1 MLSLDLF
8 DSRFEK
14 KLHEGAVDDTIA
26 HLIEPLSRRAMD
38 IRTQLRSGRIDP
50 KQVAK
55 LEQEYEDLVQKRLDI
70 ILDRQPTQEQQ
81 TPPPAKGLL
90 KGKDLVTPQ
99 QRVAGATP
107 SKPGVAGAV
116 KDVAGGLKR
125 WLKGEPDQGP
135 TYEGQELDEQ
145 NPKQGV
151 LDLQTDP
158 KTEGEAVYQQLLQ
171 AYKAE
176 VPYVKIPFM
185 REQEVA
191 TLSKQ
196 GIYNVLASLLTM
208 NTNRRQKAI
217 DSEFGNFET
226 FMFFI
231 GRAKPF
237 KYRRPPENMRTSS
250 QAPIPPRVPATPPAT
265 TPTSNPASAS
275 QPTDTPKW
283 EPFKD
288 LNERQTQKKKS
299 NGSVKDTR
307 LARELQK
314 ARARFPSADSALE
327 AGFMDQLETNNSQD
341 SVIKDLEQQLAQVK
355 NQNQTLAQTVQD
367 VTAQVNTLAVAPR
380 AAPATGVPAQPATT
394 QPAKIATPATAPEV
408 LPLPGEVP
416 GEVPGDMAAQ
426 DEKARAEIQKLN
438 QQITKL
444 QQNMAARPDQQKALQ
459 GQIATLKLT
468 VDELQ
473 AERQAAI
480 EKKKQSVA
488 KAATTRKANLRA
500 KKEKEDE
507 LAKSELNAL
516 LGRLRPEKAIKKS
529 VPVSTEPETVEEH
542 GGGIGPRQ
550 HWQSLMREGRMKQ
563 ALDDYQS
570 SSDAEFYKKFGI
582 TKREFYTMT
591 NAKIKPYTYKAPA
604 MCPQCGKQN
613 ERCVCESVKETFAM
627 PGTTIPGKSVIQ
639 GYTVFFNP
647 NSRVI
652 SITRRGDSEEAAIDQ
667 VKLSTPSLKNFRQA
681 VERLIDRIESADEK
695 IINENIRDTASATAV
710 VACLLAGGSLSGCAT
725 APEKTTSQQVLK
737 TGQDLGRVIYNA
749 KNITRAGT
757 EEEVRQELKNI
768 MRGVSG
774 RPEELNN
781 SNILRIWR
789 KINRGGNMQEPPQ
802 APENQPAPPQSRQQF
817 EAKEIL
823 SKEDF
828 VRERDRLLRMIG
840 LETDPANKQI
850 LKSAIKQLEN
860 QAEQQG
866 WLTIQQRMIREDTAA
881 LAAEDAILKRIF
893 VRHRDL
899 MMEYGPEKI
908 TQAAESVA
916 YNVGDLAH
924 ITDDQITEW
933 VDQVEYILGARP

>member
-38 IRTQLRSGRIDP
+38 IRTQLRTGRIDP

-55 LEQEYEDLVQKRLDI
+55 LEQEYESLVQKRLDI
-70 ILDRQPTQEQQ
+70 ILDRKPTQEQQ

-107 SKPGVAGAV
+107 AKPGVAGAV

-135 TYEGQELDEQ
+135 TYEAQELDEQ

-158 KTEGEAVYQQLLQ
+158 KTEGEAVYQQLVQ

-265 TPTSNPASAS
+265 TPTSTPASAS

-288 LNERQTQKKKS
+288 LNERQSQKKKS
-299 NGSVKDTR
+299 DGSVKDAR

-327 AGFMDQLETNNSQD
+327 AGFMDQLETNDSQD

-367 VTAQVNTLAVAPR
+367 VTAQIDKLAVAPR
-380 AAPATGVPAQPATT
+380 AAPSAGVPVQPATT
-394 QPAKIATPATAPEV
+394 EPTKIATPATAPEV

-416 GEVPGDMAAQ
+416 ADVAAQ

-444 QQNMAARPDQQKALQ
+444 QQTMAARPDQQKALQ

-480 EKKKQSVA
+480 EKKKQSAV
-488 KAATTRKANLRA
+488 KAATTRKANLRT

-563 ALDDYQS
+563 ALDDYTS
-570 SSDAEFYKKFGI
+570 SSDEEFYKKFGI
-582 TKREFYTMT
+582 TKREFYNTMT
-591 NAKIKPYTYKAPA
+591 NAKTKPYTYKAPA

-639 GYTVFFNP
+639 GYTVFWNP
-647 NSRVI
+647 KTQVVSV
-652 SITRRGDSEEAAIDQ
+652 TRGGDSEEAAIEQ
-667 VKLSTPSLKNFRQA
+667 ARVGTPSMKNFRQA
-681 VERLIDRIESADEK
+681 ADRLIDRIESDEDQ
-695 IINENIRDTASATAV
+695 IINEGVKDTASATAV
-710 VACLLAGGSLSGCAT
+710 IACLLVGGSLTGCAT
-725 APEKTTSQQVLK
+725 APQQTTTAQAVK
-737 TGQDLGRVIYNA
+737 TGQDVGRIIYNA

-757 EEEVRQELKNI
+757 EEEARQELRNI
-768 MRGVSG
+768 LRGMTT

-781 SNILRIWR
+781 SNIIRIWR
-789 KINRGGNMQEPPQ
+789 KINEPK
-802 APENQPAPPQSRQQF
+802 QQN
-817 EAKEIL
+817 EAREIS

-828 VRERDRLLRMIG
+828 IRERDRLLRMIG
-840 LETDPANKQI
+840 IETDPANKQI
-850 LKSAIKQLEN
+850 LKSAIRQLEN
-860 QAEQQG
+860 RAENEG
-866 WLTIQQRMIREDTAA
+866 WITIQSRMIREDTAA

-893 VRHRDL
+893 VKHRNL
-899 MMEYGPEKI
+899 MMEYGPDKI

-916 YNVGDLAH
+916 YNVGDIAH